1 MASEKCRERVVQKEG
16 LPSRLRPA
24 EKYYFDD
31 SQAAPLKELSNRQCQ
46 IEIVVVFTEI
56 RILVVENMM
65 PGSDNDRYSRSLCGC
80 VVPRSVKFKLST
92 DRDTAIHTN
101 DILEIGGS

>member
-1 MASEKCRERVVQKEG
+1 MQRWHYKASEKCRERVVQKEG

-46 IEIVVVFTEI
+46 IEIV
-56 RILVVENMM
+56 L
-65 PGSDNDRYSRSLCGC
+65 
-80 VVPRSVKFKLST
+80 KLEFWWWKT
-92 DRDTAIHTN
+92 
-101 DILEIGGS
+101 